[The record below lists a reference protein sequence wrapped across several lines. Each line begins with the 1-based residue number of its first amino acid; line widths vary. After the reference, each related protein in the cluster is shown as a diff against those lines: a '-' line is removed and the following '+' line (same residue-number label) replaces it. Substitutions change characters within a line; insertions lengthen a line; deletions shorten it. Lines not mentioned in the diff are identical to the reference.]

1 MRTLTAKHMT
11 PRMNQGAALPTAS
24 SAMPTAKK
32 ADEPRSLST
41 MAAARQKEM
50 KVSITEL
57 ATTIRT
63 RLGEPGGIAC
73 EPADISQDSS
83 QRSFARSCLP
93 NDEFTLGSPERQRK
107 PLRAFAKLN

>member
-1 MRTLTAKHMT
+1 
-11 PRMNQGAALPTAS
+11 
-24 SAMPTAKK
+24 
-32 ADEPRSLST
+32 

-63 RLGEPGGIAC
+63 LLGEPGGIAC

-107 PLRAFAKLN
+107 PRGRMPHEIWVNTGCLSRSLPAFSECTGMGTSV

>member
-1 MRTLTAKHMT
+1 
-11 PRMNQGAALPTAS
+11 
-24 SAMPTAKK
+24 
-32 ADEPRSLST
+32 

-63 RLGEPGGIAC
+63 LLGEPGGIAC

-107 PLRAFAKLN
+107 PPRRLLNSTRAPNPHASLAARAALRRSSGLNLPFSIT